1 MKDHHLFVTEIKE
14 LNRRFTVERALDDLI
29 ETCLRNGVHI
39 ESHISATKELLE
51 RYMSV
56 VRSRNKVRRNWHP
69 KQALACDEITLE
81 LIAKDELGKIVSK
94 RLNDALTLTTN
105 GSKVILE
112 KSLEQL
118 AQDITNE
125 AYRPKPQN
133 RKPSPLEEI
142 VTRIHRSNPEVTS
155 TDVINEMN
163 SNQRNYSI
171 LNMDEHYVEIEVQ
184 LGVGKDTKI
193 VRRSLRSIGKILT
206 NLNNP

>member
-1 MKDHHLFVTEIKE
+1 MKDENLFVTEIKE

-69 KQALACDEITLE
+69 KQARACDEITLE
-81 LIAKDELGKIVSK
+81 LITKDEFRKIVNK
-94 RLNDALTLTTN
+94 RFRDALTVTTN
-105 GSKVILE
+105 GDKVILE
-112 KSLEQL
+112 KSLKQL
-118 AQDITNE
+118 EEEITHD
-125 AYRPKPQN
+125 AYKPKPKK
-133 RKPSPLEEI
+133 RKLSPLEEI

-155 TDVINEMN
+155 TDVINEMK

>member
-1 MKDHHLFVTEIKE
+1 MKDHHLFVSEIKE

-29 ETCLRNGVHI
+29 ETYLRKGVHI
-39 ESHISATKELLE
+39 ESHISATKDLLE

-56 VRSRNKVRRNWHP
+56 VRSRNKLRRNWHP
-69 KQALACDEITLE
+69 KQARACDEITLE
-81 LIAKDELGKIVSK
+81 LIAKDELGKFVSK
-94 RLNDALTLTTN
+94 RLNDALTVTTN

-142 VTRIHRSNPEVTS
+142 VSRIHRSNTEVTS

-163 SNQRNYSI
+163 SNQRDYSI
-171 LNMDEHYVEIEVQ
+171 LNMDKHYVEIEVQ

>member
-69 KQALACDEITLE
+69 KQARACDEITLE

-94 RLNDALTLTTN
+94 RLNDALTVTTN

>member
-1 MKDHHLFVTEIKE
+1 MRDEKLFVVEIQN
-14 LNRRFTVERALDDLI
+14 LNRRIGVERALDDLI

-39 ESHISATKELLE
+39 ESHINTTKELLE

-69 KQALACDEITLE
+69 KQARACDEITLE

-94 RLNDALTLTTN
+94 RLNDALTVTTN

-118 AQDITNE
+118 AQEITNE

-155 TDVINEMN
+155 TDVINEMK

-171 LNMDEHYVEIEVQ
+171 SNMDKDYVEIEVQ
-184 LGVGKDTKI
+184 LGIGKDTKI